1 MKIILASKSEVRR
14 AIENKGLKINGDIV
28 VDEKKILMPD
38 DFENNIAKISY
49 GKKRHY
55 LIKII

>member
-1 MKIILASKSEVRR
+1 MSSKSEARR
-14 AIENKGLKINGDIV
+14 AIANKGLKINNTIV
-28 VDEKKILMPD
+28 VDENKILKKN
-38 DFENNIAKISY
+38 DFKSEISKISF